1 MADERR
7 NGSSYRA
14 ARQTSAFLLIG
25 VVVVIVLADSFGI
38 GRQVEP
44 LILVPLLLT
53 AGGLLAVD
61 LRSLG
66 R

>member
-44 LILVPLLLT
+44 FILVPLLLT